1 MFKTTKNKTTKRK
14 RGSDERKTWIDKLD
28 RVFSIYIRLR
38 DSKEFGFRAARCI
51 SCGEVKPFDMFDCGH
66 FVSRNAMA
74 IRWDEDNCHAEC
86 SHCLTPDALIL
97 MEDLTWK
104 PLGDVKVMDKVFSF
118 EEERT
123 TAQARYWRLGTVT
136 HVHREIQDV
145 YEVTLEN
152 GDKVR
157 TTAEHKWLARKRGGV
172 AYGWVETQN
181 LWFGGVNVRGQHKTG
196 PHTDKTH
203 SVVCKPIKVVHQD
216 MSNDAGWIA
225 GMIDADGCISQQNI
239 HNPDGSIRYGFRI
252 AVAQCEKYPYIA
264 QKVRKLL
271 EKFTDNRKM
280 CRQFM
285 QKWQEGD
292 GRLSHNYN
300 MYQYMITGTNIEKVM
315 FLQKVRPLKM
325 KKVDI
330 NKLGMIRSRYDSK
343 VMSVKYVGK
352 QEIVVMETD
361 THTFI
366 ANGYAMHN
374 CNRMQGDHLL
384 GYRKNLIL
392 KLGRKIVDRSIVAQS
407 LPNDKKLLLI
417 KKMGEQRVE
426 ELESLKKAN
435 KKWDVGDLKAMYIH
449 YAEKVLELKK
459 QM

>member
-28 RVFSIYIRLR
+28 KVFSIYIRLR

-66 FVSRNAMA
+66 FVSRNASA

-104 PLGDVKVMDKVFSF
+104 PLGDIKVMDKVFSF

-181 LWFGGVNVRGQHKTG
+181 LWFGGVNVRGQHKNG
-196 PHTDKTH
+196 SHTENMY
-203 SVVCKPIKVVHQD
+203 SVVCKPIKVVCQD
-216 MSNDAGWIA
+216 ESSDAGCSCA
-225 GMIDADGCISQQNI
+225 
-239 HNPDGSIRYGFRI
+239 
-252 AVAQCEKYPYIA
+252 
-264 QKVRKLL
+264 
-271 EKFTDNRKM
+271 
-280 CRQFM
+280 
-285 QKWQEGD
+285 
-292 GRLSHNYN
+292 
-300 MYQYMITGTNIEKVM
+300 
-315 FLQKVRPLKM
+315 
-325 KKVDI
+325 
-330 NKLGMIRSRYDSK
+330 
-343 VMSVKYVGK
+343 
-352 QEIVVMETD
+352 
-361 THTFI
+361 
-366 ANGYAMHN
+366 
-374 CNRMQGDHLL
+374 
-384 GYRKNLIL
+384 
-392 KLGRKIVDRSIVAQS
+392 
-407 LPNDKKLLLI
+407 
-417 KKMGEQRVE
+417 
-426 ELESLKKAN
+426 
-435 KKWDVGDLKAMYIH
+435 
-449 YAEKVLELKK
+449 
-459 QM
+459 